1 MGQHYD
7 RVSRIV
13 RAELNSKK
21 NYHETRYL
29 NEGTALVAGG
39 AAIGASIGKVGVV
52 AQGTGYSVGTIP
64 LMAAG
69 ALTGAALY
77 EALRSLIEGD
87 TSSASAAAIG
97 AAGGAATSAAIGGV
111 GIATGGSAIG
121 VGMASMATGGAVVCL
136 GLVGINRLL
145 QQDLDPEKLLD
156 QAIKQMET
164 DLQKARQ
171 ASISVL
177 SSQQE
182 LQCQYEKAQSEFHR
196 WEQRRQ
202 QAVAQGDNYL
212 AKIALSQRKVHFE
225 VFNSLKEVL
234 DRQPAPVKALKQNLA
249 YLEAK
254 ISEAK
259 TMRASLKVRIAA
271 ARTNGQLQS
280 TVSRVS
286 TSSAMDTFERM
297 EEKILKMEAHS
308 QAAAELAGSDLE
320 SQFATLEAGGDVD
333 LELAKM
339 KHQLVGGTQPFQAKS
354 SDPEP
359 SKSFPDG
366 AEVDV
371 ELEELRRMIDEL

>member
-64 LMAAG
+64 LIAAG

-77 EALRSLIEGD
+77 EVLRSLIEGD
-87 TSSASAAAIG
+87 TSSAGAAAIG

-145 QQDLDPEKLLD
+145 QQGLDPENLLD
-156 QAIKQMET
+156 QAIEQMET
-164 DLQKARQ
+164 DLRKAQR
-171 ASISVL
+171 ASTNIL
-177 SSQQE
+177 SSQRQ
-182 LQCQYEKAQSEFHR
+182 LRYQYEKAESEFYK
-196 WEQRRQ
+196 WERRRNL
-202 QAVAQGDNYL
+202 AIEKGENFLAQM
-212 AKIALSQRKVHFE
+212 ALNQIRSSFKVCIE
-225 VFNSLKEVL
+225 LKAQLNQE
-234 DRQPAPVKALKQNLA
+234 PASVKALKQNLA

-271 ARTNGQLQS
+271 ARANGQLQS

-339 KHQLVGGTQPFQAKS
+339 KHQLVRGTQPFQAKS

-359 SKSFPDG
+359 SKSFLDG